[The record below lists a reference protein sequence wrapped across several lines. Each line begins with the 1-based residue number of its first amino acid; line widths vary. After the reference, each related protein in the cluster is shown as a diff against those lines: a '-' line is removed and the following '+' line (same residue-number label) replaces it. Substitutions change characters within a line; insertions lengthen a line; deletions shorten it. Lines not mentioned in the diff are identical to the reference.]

1 MLQQERPTTCDFSHF
16 CIADTRV
23 RIAWDDSGEISMREN
38 NPSEYFTIFEGI
50 YSKQRP
56 VNRRPAAAPR
66 PQTRV
71 KGKVAI
77 TLALLVLGATASA
90 ALTTRQQ
97 ANVAGPSWQHS
108 ATFINLPGVVGFED
122 ALY

>member
-1 MLQQERPTTCDFSHF
+1 
-16 CIADTRV
+16 
-23 RIAWDDSGEISMREN
+23 MREN
-38 NPSEYFTIFEGI
+38 NPSEYFTVFEGI

-56 VNRRPAAAPR
+56 VNRRPATTPK
-66 PQTRV
+66 PQTSV

-97 ANVAGPSWQHS
+97 ANVAGPSWQYS